1 MITPSVSTKKQ
12 TAFRLDDKLIE
23 RIRKAAAKNNMSMN
37 EFVTMALE
45 EATHDILLAELEEE
59 SRRETQAF
67 LDRFFGCWK
76 GDESVDEIM
85 KPILE
90 SRTSRPVPE
99 L

>member
-1 MITPSVSTKKQ
+1 
-12 TAFRLDDKLIE
+12 
-23 RIRKAAAKNNMSMN
+23 MSMN
-37 EFVTMALE
+37 EFVTAALE
-45 EATHDILLAELEEE
+45 EATHDILLAEMEEE

-76 GDESVDEIM
+76 GDESADEIM

-90 SRTSRPVPE
+90 SRTTRPVPE